1 MQIINGERILSCEG
15 YKMFYGDLE
24 ITPMTGEP
32 KTFENGTFLYKPEY
46 DTWYGLGRSFPNS
59 IVSKI
64 IAHAD
69 SWK

>member
-1 MQIINGERILSCEG
+1 
-15 YKMFYGDLE
+15 
-24 ITPMTGEP
+24 MTGEP

-59 IVSKI
+59 IVSKVV
-64 IAHAD
+64 AHAD